1 MGLTQTPTS
10 AKINVFIRIFWNT
23 KIGNN
28 VSLSG
33 LSLEDLT
40 RRVDFVGTSASRIG
54 IEDGQLIGSVDAFT
68 DNADGLRNSKR
79 VGRNGT
85 KDETS
90 GIFQIPI
97 FTNNGDASRN
107 QNWRLLWE
115 IQFAPNFVGL
125 FGFGGT

>member
-1 MGLTQTPTS
+1 M
-10 AKINVFIRIFWNT
+10 
-23 KIGNN
+23 
-28 VSLSG
+28 
-33 LSLEDLT
+33 
-40 RRVDFVGTSASRIG
+40 
-54 IEDGQLIGSVDAFT
+54 IGSVDAFT